1 MHLSKIEKIYSY
13 YIKMESKYICKK
25 CNTEFKN
32 KQNLDKHNNKIFK
45 CDIISE
51 FQCNTCNKYFRN
63 KKNYSYHINNKSC
76 SNLKIVNQ
84 KNDTNT
90 DFLDSILI
98 AKLSD
103 ETKVELL
110 KLRGINLDVHKLS
123 EIMNSD
129 NEIIIK
135 KNIISEFYGKNTPHS
150 NINTG
155 TIKNNTVENSNNNVT
170 NNIQINNFGNEKIDY
185 LDKDYFKDLIM
196 NQHIEKGYVQLI
208 KDIYLNKEHPENKTV
223 KVENINN
230 KYALVFNNDKWDT
243 ILKSDL
249 KEMIHKKNYTVL
261 KMHYDKLKKSMSAP
275 KREETYSFLARDETD
290 DPHMMYVIDKIIL
303 LFYNDTDN
311 DISNDV
317 DEEIINKKTKNI

>member
-1 MHLSKIEKIYSY
+1 
-13 YIKMESKYICKK
+13 
-25 CNTEFKN
+25 
-32 KQNLDKHNNKIFK
+32 
-45 CDIISE
+45 
-51 FQCNTCNKYFRN
+51 
-63 KKNYSYHINNKSC
+63 
-76 SNLKIVNQ
+76 
-84 KNDTNT
+84 
-90 DFLDSILI
+90 
-98 AKLSD
+98 
-103 ETKVELL
+103 
-110 KLRGINLDVHKLS
+110 
-123 EIMNSD
+123 
-129 NEIIIK
+129 
-135 KNIISEFYGKNTPHS
+135 
-150 NINTG
+150 
-155 TIKNNTVENSNNNVT
+155 
-170 NNIQINNFGNEKIDY
+170 
-185 LDKDYFKDLIM
+185 M

-317 DEEIINKKTKNI
+317 P